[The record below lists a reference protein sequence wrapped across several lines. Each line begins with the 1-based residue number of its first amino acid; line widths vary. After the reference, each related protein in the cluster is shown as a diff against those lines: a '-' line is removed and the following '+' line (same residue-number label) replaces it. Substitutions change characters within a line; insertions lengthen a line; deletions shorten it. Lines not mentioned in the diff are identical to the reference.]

1 MRVAILAISVAI
13 SGAVVP
19 VAAAPVPAARAPVT
33 APVDCVAAA
42 AYSAAR
48 DGASLLVLVNG
59 TPACREFANGGG
71 PDRAWGLAS
80 GTKSFSGIMAAAA
93 AQDGLLSL
101 DEPVAKTITEWQADP
116 ARAGITLRQLLSLT
130 SGIPGGR
137 VGRPPSYAE
146 AVAIAADATPGSRFS
161 YGPNPFQI
169 FGEVMRRKLVAAGKG
184 SDPLAYLDSRILTPL
199 GIRPQRWGRGPT
211 GDAMLAA
218 GAALTAGDWAK
229 FGEFVRLGGRLGG
242 KQLVDPATFASLF
255 AGSAANPAYGV
266 SFWLA
271 GGPDGI
277 DPAGRPRDPG
287 ESAAL
292 QKLAPDLRMAAGAGD
307 QRLYVLPSRGMV
319 VVRQAVQLTRM
330 DRQARR
336 QGGDAPPRWSDAEFL
351 AALLAK

>member
-1 MRVAILAISVAI
+1 MRQVQAAILAVF
-13 SGAVVP
+13 
-19 VAAAPVPAARAPVT
+19 VAAAGPAVAATP
-33 APVDCVAAA
+33 DCVAAN
-42 AYSAAR
+42 AYSVAR
-48 DGASLLVLVNG
+48 NGASVLVLVNG
-59 TPACREFANGGG
+59 TPLCRDYANGGG
-71 PDRAWGLAS
+71 PNIAWGLAS

-130 SGIPGGR
+130 SGITGGR

-146 AVAIAADATPGSRFS
+146 AVAIPAEAAPGSRFS

-184 SDPLAYLDSRILTPL
+184 SDPLAYLDARILTPL
-199 GIRPQRWGRGPT
+199 GIKPQRWGRGPT

-218 GAALTAGDWAK
+218 GAALTADDWAR
-229 FGEFVRLGGRLGG
+229 FGEFVRAGGRWGG
-242 KQLVDPATFASLF
+242 KQLVDPATFKSLF
-255 AGSAANPAYGV
+255 VGSKANPAYGV
-266 SFWLA
+266 TFWLA

-277 DPAGRPRDPG
+277 DPAGRTRDPG

-292 QKLAPDLRMAAGAGD
+292 QKLAPDLVMAAGAGD

-319 VVRQAVQLTRM
+319 VVRQAVQLTRF
-330 DRQARR
+330 DRQALR
-336 QGGDAPPRWSDAEFL
+336 QSGNAPPRWSDAEFL
-351 AALLAK
+351 AALLGK